1 MQVQIFKLKEKIIVQ
16 NELNM
21 LGIRK
26 LQSKSLVV
34 SNAIEIDKTGME
46 ALFKFEGNY

>member
-1 MQVQIFKLKEKIIVQ
+1 MQVQILKPKENIVQ

-21 LGIRK
+21 PGIRK

-34 SNAIEIDKTGME
+34 SDAIETDKTGME
-46 ALFKFEGNY
+46 ALFKFEGSY

>member
-1 MQVQIFKLKEKIIVQ
+1 MP
-16 NELNM
+16 
-21 LGIRK
+21 GIRK

-46 ALFKFEGNY
+46 ALFKFEGSY